1 MIERVWGYLNWLII
15 ILLLLFI
22 LFFLILFTKV
32 TVTLDLNHV
41 GDNDQFKVKFRAWF
55 GLLRYTINIP
65 LVKIDDDGPNLIV
78 KEEQKVGSE
87 NAIHNANHK
96 GKEKKVT
103 PEDVLNGIRDIKEI
117 IEHIVGL
124 HKIIRRFLKKIK
136 IKKLEWHSQ
145 FGVGDA
151 AHTGLLTGAAWA
163 IKGSVIGIISQYL
176 RLIAKPVVT
185 ITPEFNQ
192 YCSRTKLQCIFQF
205 RIGQTILAGI
215 QIIKYWKG
223 GIPKLKNKPF
233 SLFTN

>member
-1 MIERVWGYLNWLII
+1 MT

-22 LFFLILFTKV
+22 LFFLILITKV

-41 GDNDQFKVKFRAWF
+41 GDNDQFKIKFRAWF

-87 NAIHNANHK
+87 NTNHK

-103 PEDVLNGIRDIKEI
+103 PEDVLNSISDIKEI
-117 IEHIVGL
+117 AEHIVEL
-124 HKIIRRFLKKIK
+124 HKILRRFLKKIK

-145 FGVGDA
+145 FGIGNA

-176 RLIAKPVVT
+176 RLIATPVVT

-215 QIIKYWKG
+215 QFIKYWKG
-223 GIPKLKNKPF
+223 GRPKFKNKPF